1 MSKKTILV
9 CDRCYTSSQHAYISD
24 EITFGGEYSLSIVK
38 YDPEKTVH
46 IKLDLCLNCFDH
58 ILKHAQVYVSQ
69 AFDELPIGLP
79 PGAYST
85 GLSGPRPGSPDL
97 IMFTAAVTTAR

>member
-1 MSKKTILV
+1 MAKKTILV

-46 IKLDLCLNCFDH
+46 RKLDLCLNCFDH
-58 ILKHAQVYVSQ
+58 ILNM
-69 AFDELPIGLP
+69 
-79 PGAYST
+79 
-85 GLSGPRPGSPDL
+85 PRSMSPRRSMSCL
-97 IMFTAAVTTAR
+97 